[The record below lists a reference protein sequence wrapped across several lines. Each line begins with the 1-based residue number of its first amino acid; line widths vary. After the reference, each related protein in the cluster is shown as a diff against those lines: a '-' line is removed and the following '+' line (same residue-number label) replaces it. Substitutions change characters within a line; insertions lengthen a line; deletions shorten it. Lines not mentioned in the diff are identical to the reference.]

1 MTMIRRLRY
10 AAEAATGLCAT
21 CSWGTV
27 RTGFRENEAE
37 AFCRLVGPNSRVPY
51 AVRECT
57 GYCDRRVP
65 MTPSEARCYGFV
77 TEIRLD
83 ADEIRSASED

>member
-10 AAEAATGLCAT
+10 APEAATGLCAT

-37 AFCRLVGPNSRVPY
+37 AFCRLVGPNSRC
-51 AVRECT
+51 AVR
-57 GYCDRRVP
+57 GPR
-65 MTPSEARCYGFV
+65 MH
-77 TEIRLD
+77 RLLRPPRPD
-83 ADEIRSASED
+83 DPKRSPLLWLRHRDSAGCG